1 MSGTM
6 VLVITRLHFSQAEA
20 LGRSRR
26 LILTFSEARV
36 DLAKGFLHV
45 ALAGD
50 ASSPF
55 DAEVGFALLEQAI
68 PDLQET
74 EAALAGHLPELTHS
88 GVLPAFRAKVEGLR
102 AMLAVYRQRPGG
114 ERRELELPLYL
125 RFHETEE
132 LAGRL
137 EGRVRDDLQA
147 LGTRQN
153 ARFALT
159 LGSAFVLLGAICAGV
174 YAVSRREAG
183 AIEALLRSEQ
193 RLKETNGF
201 LSDLIEHSAAVIFVK
216 DRDGHYELVNRRWEE
231 ETGIGREQALGKTD
245 PQLFPGPVGEL
256 FRAHDRRVVES
267 GQPLELEESAG
278 EGPAGRTF
286 VSVKFPVRSGDGH
299 IRGVCGIATDITAR
313 KQAEE
318 ALRRSET
325 HLRTLVNTL
334 PDLVWLKDPQGVYL
348 SCNARF
354 EALFG
359 AAEDAI
365 CGRTDYDFVS
375 RELADFFRQHDLAAL
390 AAGGPCVNEEE
401 LTFVADGH
409 REILETI
416 KTPMRDADGNVIGV
430 LGIARDITERRR
442 TALALKASERAL
454 SEAQRIA
461 EIGSWEW
468 DVRAGRHTW
477 SDRVYQIY
485 GRDLALPPAVFPE
498 VSGYFTPE
506 SWARLAAVVE
516 QALADGRPYECD
528 AEVVRPDGTHRWIT
542 ARGEAERDAGGAIAC
557 LRGTVQDITER
568 KQAERAL
575 RESEMRRTLALDA
588 AKAGIWEWELASGK
602 NHWSDELWRLY
613 GLTPNFCEP
622 SYEAWRE
629 SVHPEDRATL
639 ERVLQEAVGR
649 EDEIRL
655 EWRVNLPAG
664 EDRWLMSRGRPVRD
678 DAGRVAHYLGVV
690 IDITERKQ
698 AEESARQNA
707 ARLNFALQASHTG
720 AWSLNVEERTATRT
734 LIHAQIFGYPDA
746 NAAWD
751 MDQFMA
757 HVLPEDREQVRQH
770 LQVGIARRTGWSF
783 DCRIRRTDGQVR
795 WILVVGGWEQGSTKA
810 RVSGIIQDITER
822 KLLEQERVVME
833 AQLRQQQKLESI
845 GTLASGVAHEINNPI
860 TGIMNYAQLIQDR
873 LPGDSP
879 LTEFTGEIMRET
891 QRVATIVRHLLTFAR
906 QERQSHSPARL
917 VDIVDAVLSLVRTV
931 IGRDRIILQVTIPK
945 DLPSLKCRSQ
955 QIQQVIMNL
964 VTNAR
969 DALND
974 RYPGHHPDKVLSL
987 HASLRPDGD
996 RRWIRLTV
1004 EDHGTGIAPEV
1015 RERIFDPFFTTKGRD
1030 AGTGLGL
1037 SISHGI
1043 VKEHRGEWT
1052 VESEPGR
1059 FTRMHIDLPADNGW
1073 EI

>member
-1 MSGTM
+1 MNFVPSPAGSAGPRHLTRPVRFWTWAAILMSGAM
-6 VLVITRLHFSQAEA
+6 ALVISWLHFSQTEA

-50 ASSPF
+50 SNSPF
-55 DAEVGFALLEQAI
+55 DSEVGFARLEQAI
-68 PDLQET
+68 PDLHEA
-74 EAALAGHLPELTHS
+74 EAALSGHIPELIQS
-88 GVLPAFRAKVEGLR
+88 GLLPAFRTKVEGLR
-102 AMLAVYRQRPGG
+102 ALLATYRQRPVGD
-114 ERRELELPLYL
+114 RRELELPLYL
-125 RFHETEE
+125 MFHETEE

-147 LGTRQN
+147 LGARQS
-153 ARFALT
+153 ARFAIT
-159 LGSAFVLLGAICAGV
+159 LGSAFVLLGAICAGI
-174 YAVSRREAG
+174 YTVSRREAV
-183 AIEALLRSEQ
+183 AIEALFKSEQ
-193 RLKETNGF
+193 QLKETNGF

-216 DRDGHYELVNRRWEE
+216 DRDGRYELVNRRWEE

-245 PQLFPGPVGEL
+245 QQLFPGPVGER
-256 FRAHDRRVVES
+256 FRAHDCRVIES
-267 GQPLELEESAG
+267 GQPQELEESAS

-313 KQAEE
+313 KHAEE

-354 EALFG
+354 ESLFG
-359 AAEDAI
+359 AAAEAI
-365 CGRTDYDFVS
+365 RGRTDYDFVS
-375 RELADFFRQHDLAAL
+375 RELADFFRKHDLAAL

-401 LTFVADGH
+401 LTFAADGH

-416 KTPMRDADGNVIGV
+416 KTPMRDASGHVVGV

-461 EIGSWEW
+461 GIGAWEW
-468 DVRAGRHTW
+468 DLKSGRHTW
-477 SDRVYQIY
+477 SERVYQIY
-485 GRDLALPPAVFPE
+485 GRDPSLPPAVYPE
-498 VSGYFTPE
+498 VCRYFTPAG
-506 SWARLAAVVE
+506 WARLTAAVE
-516 QALADGRPYECD
+516 QALADGTPYECD
-528 AEVVRPDGTHRWIT
+528 AEVVRSDGTPRWIT
-542 ARGEAERDAGGAIAC
+542 ARGEAERDATGAITH

-568 KQAERAL
+568 KR
-575 RESEMRRTLALDA
+575 
-588 AKAGIWEWELASGK
+588 
-602 NHWSDELWRLY
+602 
-613 GLTPNFCEP
+613 
-622 SYEAWRE
+622 
-629 SVHPEDRATL
+629 
-639 ERVLQEAVGR
+639 
-649 EDEIRL
+649 
-655 EWRVNLPAG
+655 
-664 EDRWLMSRGRPVRD
+664 
-678 DAGRVAHYLGVV
+678 
-690 IDITERKQ
+690 
-698 AEESARQNA
+698 
-707 ARLNFALQASHTG
+707 
-720 AWSLNVEERTATRT
+720 
-734 LIHAQIFGYPDA
+734 
-746 NAAWD
+746 
-751 MDQFMA
+751 
-757 HVLPEDREQVRQH
+757 
-770 LQVGIARRTGWSF
+770 
-783 DCRIRRTDGQVR
+783 
-795 WILVVGGWEQGSTKA
+795 
-810 RVSGIIQDITER
+810 
-822 KLLEQERVVME
+822 LEQERVAME
-833 AQLRQQQKLESI
+833 ARMRQQQKLESI

-873 LPGDSP
+873 LPAGDS

-917 VDIVDAVLSLVRTV
+917 ADIVDAVLSLVRTV
-931 IGRDRIILQVTIPK
+931 IGRDQITLQVTIPEG
-945 DLPSLKCRSQ
+945 LPSLKCRSQ

-987 HASLRPDGD
+987 RACLRQDAG

-1004 EDHGTGIAPEV
+1004 EDHGAGIASEV

-1043 VKEHRGEWT
+1043 VKEHRGEWR

-1059 FTRMHIDLPADNGW
+1059 FTRMHIDLPVDNGW